1 MRFIWTIVSLG
12 IALAA
17 ILTILCN
24 VDEWSRQAALEA
36 DRATAEAY
44 GIDPDTLDLPG
55 RVTVTSLEV
64 VGEDAVPEIRL
75 RALNTGGRNL
85 YDVHVTAKL
94 LDAGGKELSNE
105 AEFDLEPLKIPTG
118 ETAEG
123 SGVVTEEGFATV
135 GRIRAEDVAG
145 AVEVQLPK

>member
-1 MRFIWTIVSLG
+1 MRIIWTLVSLG

-17 ILTILCN
+17 ILIILCN
-24 VDEWSRQAALEA
+24 VDEWSRQAAEEA

-64 VGEDAVPEIRL
+64 VGEDAAPEIRL
-75 RALNTGGRNL
+75 RVENTGGRNL
-85 YDVHVTAKL
+85 YNVHVRAEL
-94 LDAGGKELSNE
+94 LDAGGNVLWDE

-118 ETAEG
+118 DPAKG
-123 SGVVTEEGFATV
+123 SCVVAGEGFASV
-135 GRIRAEDVAG
+135 GKIRADDFVG
-145 AVEVQLPK
+145 AVEVQLPR